1 MTARNSASCYSYRP
15 KGAVMMNSKQRFLAA
30 LDCQQPDRVPVWEM
44 YMNGSSIVKIAQLM
58 GIDIGDVSGRQD
70 LTGQEGE
77 VVIDMYCEIIEQLD
91 LDGTC
96 FGIAQGLVPESDNTA
111 RDKFGTLQQLSDLG
125 EPYPLEGP
133 LNEEADLKG
142 YDMAARL
149 EEDDFVQ
156 IKQVIEKVGPDK
168 AHVVQIAD
176 PYKISWRLRG
186 GMQELLIDYASAP
199 ALVHGIK
206 RIATDYCLAAVEMS
220 AKIGADAMIMPG
232 DLAGEETLM
241 MSPEHY
247 REYVKPYQA
256 EIVEYAHEQGMPI
269 VKHSDGNMWP
279 ILDDLIEV
287 GFDGFHPVQPQC
299 MDIGETKQHL
309 AGKCCV
315 LGNIDCREL
324 LVFGTEAEVEQ
335 TVKETIEVAAPGGG
349 YILVSSNS
357 IHPSVKPEN
366 FIAMVK
372 AAHKYGAYE

>member
-1 MTARNSASCYSYRP
+1 
-15 KGAVMMNSKQRFLAA
+15 MNSKQRMLAA
-30 LDCQQPDRVPVWEM
+30 LACEQPDRVPVWEM
-44 YMNGSSIVKIAQLM
+44 YMNGSSIVKIAQLL
-58 GIDIGDVSGRQD
+58 GIDLGDVSGRQD

-77 VVIDMYCEIIEQLD
+77 VVIDMYCEIIKHLD
-91 LDGTC
+91 MEGTC
-96 FGIAQGLVPESDNTA
+96 FGIAQGLVPESDDTA
-111 RDKFGTLQQLSDLG
+111 RDKFGTLHHLSDLG

-142 YDMAARL
+142 YDMAGRL

-186 GMQELLIDYASAP
+186 GMEELLIDYATAP

-206 RIATDYCLAAVEMS
+206 RIATDYCLAAVDMS
-220 AKIGADAMIMPG
+220 VKIGADAMIMPG

-256 EIVEYAHEQGMPI
+256 EIVAHAHKQGMPI

-279 ILDDLIEV
+279 ILDDLMEI

-299 MDIGETKQHL
+299 MDIGETKHHL

-324 LVFGTEAEVEQ
+324 LVFGTEEEVEQ

-372 AAHKYGAYE
+372 AAQKYGAYE